1 MIRSLW
7 ISKTGMDAQQ
17 SQLDVISNNLANVNT
32 TGFKRSRAVFE
43 DLLYQNV
50 REPGA
55 QSSQQ
60 TTLPS
65 GMQIGTGTRIV
76 ATERLHTQG
85 NLQQTGNSTDVAI
98 NGNGFFQ
105 VQLPGGQLTPPVLP
119 PDLRSSFEPGV
130 VFHRHLGALA
140 DVLLHQHVLILVKL
154 PIS

>member
-65 GMQIGTGTRIV
+65 GMQVGTGVRIV
-76 ATERLHTQG
+76 ATERPCT
-85 NLQQTGNSTDVAI
+85 
-98 NGNGFFQ
+98 
-105 VQLPGGQLTPPVLP
+105 
-119 PDLRSSFEPGV
+119 LR
-130 VFHRHLGALA
+130 
-140 DVLLHQHVLILVKL
+140 
-154 PIS
+154 